1 MTEEV
6 RQAVLEVAAGTEA
19 IRLPQ
24 AASGRP
30 GDDQRLAQAAV
41 VTKGGSGRVF
51 QWIIPFLLAGVVAL
65 GLTLY
70 YKYEQSVNQEVTA
83 LQQQAKKEALAGR
96 YSEAVQLLER
106 AEEQR
111 PRFAALTRDRE
122 LAAKAA
128 LLKHQ
133 LDGASAQ
140 LKAKKLDAG
149 EKALKQIA
157 DMIGKRQEPLFAPL
171 QKSLAADQVML
182 TVLRIKGQL
191 DKLTTVDA
199 LADKLDTVRGL
210 SGQEAAAVK
219 AQIINKIAGISYS
232 SAEEKLRKKDFAGAL
247 EAVDNGLSYAADNP
261 KLTSYRKQISEAKRE
276 FEEAEAKRIQLA
288 QQKAAEEEL
297 NNRTAAV
304 DVSGVTAVLDDYGD
318 LTISGTVT
326 NTATRPIYSVSVYLH
341 VYSSSSGAYI
351 GDAYANVSPF
361 RLEPGESGSFST
373 SYYGVYEQAEVSV
386 DNASWYLE

>member
-24 AASGRP
+24 AAAGKP
-30 GDDQRLAQAAV
+30 GDDQRPEQAA

-51 QWIIPFLLAGVVAL
+51 QWIIPIMLAGVVAL

-70 YKYEQSVNQEVTA
+70 YKYEQSVNQEVKA

-128 LLKHQ
+128 QLKNQ

-140 LKAKKLDAG
+140 LKAKKLDEG
-149 EKALKQIA
+149 EKVLKQIA

-191 DKLTTVDA
+191 DKLSTVDA

>member
-6 RQAVLEVAAGTEA
+6 RRAVLEVAAGTET
-19 IRLPQ
+19 IRLPES
-24 AASGRP
+24 AAGKPGENLRP
-30 GDDQRLAQAAV
+30 VEQAAV
-41 VTKGGSGRVF
+41 SKGGSGRGF
-51 QWIIPFLLAGVVAL
+51 QWVIPFLLAGVVGL

-70 YKYEQSVNQEVTA
+70 YKYEQSVNREVTA

-106 AEEQR
+106 AEEKR

-122 LAAKAA
+122 LASKAA
-128 LLKHQ
+128 QLKSQ
-133 LDGASAQ
+133 LDGASTQ
-140 LKAKKLDAG
+140 LKAKKLDEG
-149 EKALKQIA
+149 EKVLKQVA
-157 DMIGKRQEPLFAPL
+157 DMIGKRQEPLFEPL

-191 DKLTTVDA
+191 DRLTTVDA
-199 LADKLDTVRGL
+199 LADKLDTVSDL

-232 SAEEKLRKKDFAGAL
+232 SAEEKLRKKDFTGAL
-247 EAVDNGLSYAADNP
+247 KAVDNGLSYAADNP
-261 KLTSYRKQISEAKRE
+261 KLTSYRKQISEAKQE

-288 QQKAAEEEL
+288 QQKAAEEDL

-318 LTISGTVT
+318 LAISGMVT
-326 NTATRPIYSVSVYLH
+326 NNATRPIYSVSVDLNIYG
-341 VYSSSSGAYI
+341 SSSGAYI
-351 GDAYANVSPF
+351 GDVYANISPF

-373 SYYGVYEQAEVSV
+373 SYYGVYEQAKVSV

>member
-24 AASGRP
+24 AAAGKP
-30 GDDQRLAQAAV
+30 GDDQHPAQAA

-51 QWIIPFLLAGVVAL
+51 QWIIPFMLAGVVAL

-70 YKYEQSVNQEVTA
+70 YKYEQSVNQEVKA

-106 AEEQR
+106 AEEHR

-128 LLKHQ
+128 QLKNQ

-140 LKAKKLDAG
+140 LKAKKLDEG

-171 QKSLAADQVML
+171 QKSLATDQVML

-191 DKLTTVDA
+191 DKLSTVDA

>member
-30 GDDQRLAQAAV
+30 GDDQRPAQAAV
-41 VTKGGSGRVF
+41 AKRGSGRVF
-51 QWIIPFLLAGVVAL
+51 QWIIPIMLAGVVAL

-106 AEEQR
+106 AGEQR

-128 LLKHQ
+128 QLKNQ

-140 LKAKKLDAG
+140 LKAKKLDEG

-219 AQIINKIAGISYS
+219 TQIINKIAGISYS

-326 NTATRPIYSVSVYLH
+326 NTATRPIYSVSVYLTI
-341 VYSSSSGAYI
+341 YSSSSGAYI

>member
-24 AASGRP
+24 AAAGKL
-30 GDDQRLAQAAV
+30 GDDQRPAQAAV
-41 VTKGGSGRVF
+41 TKGESGRVF

-128 LLKHQ
+128 QLKNQ

-140 LKAKKLDAG
+140 LKAKKLDEG

-341 VYSSSSGAYI
+341 VYNSSSGAYI
-351 GDAYANVSPF
+351 GDAYASVSPF

>member
-24 AASGRP
+24 AAAGKP
-30 GDDQRLAQAAV
+30 GDDQRLAQAA

-51 QWIIPFLLAGVVAL
+51 QWIIPIMLAGVVAL

-70 YKYEQSVNQEVTA
+70 YKYEQSVNQEVMA

-128 LLKHQ
+128 QLKNQ

-140 LKAKKLDAG
+140 LKAKKLDEG

-191 DKLTTVDA
+191 DKLTTVEA

-219 AQIINKIAGISYS
+219 TQIINKIAGISYS

-247 EAVDNGLSYAADNP
+247 EAVDNGLSYATDNP

-326 NTATRPIYSVSVYLH
+326 NTATRPIYSVSVYLTI
-341 VYSSSSGAYI
+341 YSSSSGAYI

>member
-24 AASGRP
+24 AAAGKL
-30 GDDQRLAQAAV
+30 GDDQRPAQAAV
-41 VTKGGSGRVF
+41 KGGSGRVF

-70 YKYEQSVNQEVTA
+70 YKYEQSVNQEVMA

-128 LLKHQ
+128 QLKNQ

-140 LKAKKLDAG
+140 LKAKKLDEG
-149 EKALKQIA
+149 EKALRQIA

-199 LADKLDTVRGL
+199 LADKLVTVRGL

-326 NTATRPIYSVSVYLH
+326 NTATRPIYSVSVYLNI
-341 VYSSSSGAYI
+341 YSSSSGAFI

>member
-1 MTEEV
+1 LTEEV

-24 AASGRP
+24 AAAGKL
-30 GDDQRLAQAAV
+30 GDDQRPAQAAV
-41 VTKGGSGRVF
+41 KGGSGRVF

-70 YKYEQSVNQEVTA
+70 YKYEQSVNQEVMA

-128 LLKHQ
+128 QLKNQ

-140 LKAKKLDAG
+140 LKAKKLDEG
-149 EKALKQIA
+149 EKALRQIA

-199 LADKLDTVRGL
+199 LADKLVTVRGL

-326 NTATRPIYSVSVYLH
+326 NTATRPIYSVSVYLNI
-341 VYSSSSGAYI
+341 YSSSSGAFI